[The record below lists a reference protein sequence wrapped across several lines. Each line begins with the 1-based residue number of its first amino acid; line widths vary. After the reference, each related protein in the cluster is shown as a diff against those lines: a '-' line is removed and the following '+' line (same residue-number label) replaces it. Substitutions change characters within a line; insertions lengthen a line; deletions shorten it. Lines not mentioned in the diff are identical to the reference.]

1 MGRNS
6 VIGVEEEQGLGL
18 GFSGAQIS
26 LSADVADR
34 ASNDF
39 EKG

>member
-6 VIGVEEEQGLGL
+6 VIGVEKEQGLGL